1 MGRKLASQGEHLQLH
16 LAENNNLSILVSYEE
31 DAMILC
37 VTSTGRDL
45 KSRVDK
51 DDMPSTVREIVK
63 SIVRGDKDDIS

>member
-1 MGRKLASQGEHLQLH
+1 MK
-16 LAENNNLSILVSYEE
+16 
-31 DAMILC
+31 LC

-51 DDMPSTVREIVK
+51 DDVPSTVREMVK